1 MRDGASQPQKDDARE
16 RGANKWARIAAV
28 AIGAVG
34 LVLVLLPAIGHV
46 GAIFEDPFASP
57 RTTVR
62 VVKTEPGG
70 AETVTET
77 TSDASRTFLEK
88 SLAAGGLLLL
98 RLGIVA
104 LAAFL
109 AGAVVQRI
117 LLANFALKLGPLEVP
132 EIKRAAAA
140 SEDALRAIE
149 DRFHEQGRATD
160 SAMRVAA
167 EAAEGV
173 TRLET
178 ALATILPFDEPQNE
192 DAAEGDVDVHFDVDD
207 DEGNAT

>member
-1 MRDGASQPQKDDARE
+1 VAGAATEQQANAVQE
-16 RGANKWARIAAV
+16 RRANKWAQIAAV
-28 AIGAVG
+28 AVLAVG
-34 LVLVLLPAIGHV
+34 LILVLLPAIAHLRAV
-46 GAIFEDPFASP
+46 FEDPFASP

-70 AETVTET
+70 AQTVTET
-77 TSDASRTFLEK
+77 TSDTSRSFLEK

-132 EIKRAAAA
+132 DIKRAAAA
-140 SEDALRAIE
+140 SEEALRAIE
-149 DRFHEQGRATD
+149 DRLGKQARATE
-160 SAMRVAA
+160 SAMAVAA
-167 EAAEGV
+167 
-173 TRLET
+173 
-178 ALATILPFDEPQNE
+178 
-192 DAAEGDVDVHFDVDD
+192 DAAQGVARLQRTLLPVAEMFALEEEPSDVQSEPD
-207 DEGNAT
+207 DEKGRS